1 MTIKTLETRQY
12 KTERKFL
19 DKDSIFDRDVLVTK
33 EMFED
38 LYELREFCSLESETE
53 NETVSNQFTNY
64 MTTLDRILR
73 HTQSVDYLH
82 SRYVGHIF
90 PIWLHPEFKM
100 DSEFG
105 EHLRTNVKGGKSPQ
119 GVKELSKFP
128 IKKKEK

>member
-1 MTIKTLETRQY
+1 MTTTSLETRKY
-12 KTERKFL
+12 KTEREFL
-19 DKDSIFDRDVLVTK
+19 DKDSIFDRKVLITK

-105 EHLRTNVKGGKSPQ
+105 EKLRTNVKGGKSPQ
-119 GVKELSKFP
+119 GVKELGEITKKF
-128 IKKKEK
+128 

>member
-1 MTIKTLETRQY
+1 MTTTSLETRKY
-12 KTERKFL
+12 KTEREFL
-19 DKDSIFDRDVLVTK
+19 DKDSIFDRKVLITK

-82 SRYVGHIF
+82 SDYVGHIF

-100 DSEFG
+100 DSELG
-105 EHLRTNVKGGKSPQ
+105 KKLRTNVKGGKSPQ
-119 GVKELSKFP
+119 GVKELGEITKKF
-128 IKKKEK
+128 